1 MKSFIIMQTQK
12 SSKFADDSVEVST
25 QVVFGGGAI

>member
-1 MKSFIIMQTQK
+1 MKRFEVEHTQK